1 MSFDGR
7 GGRLAGDL
15 PHGQLDLPLVAGRVA
30 HRGADQADE
39 MALDPVA
46 REVVRNG
53 EHELVVVELE
63 SLHVVEPRA
72 VRRLVEG
79 ASEPTRNLA
88 PKPFRSQLD

>member
-1 MSFDGR
+1 
-7 GGRLAGDL
+7 
-15 PHGQLDLPLVAGRVA
+15 
-30 HRGADQADE
+30 

-53 EHELVVVELE
+53 EHELVVVEIE
-63 SLHVVEPRA
+63 SLHVVEPGA

-88 PKPFRSQLD
+88 PKPFRSQLN

>member
-1 MSFDGR
+1 MRLGR
-7 GGRLAGDL
+7 RGRLSRDL
-15 PHGQLDLPLVAGRVA
+15 LDVELDLALMAGRIA
-30 HRGADQADE
+30 HRSANQTDE

-53 EHELVVVELE
+53 EHELVVIELE
-63 SLHVVEPRA
+63 ALHVVEPRA

-88 PKPFRSQLD
+88 PKTFCSQLN